1 MSVTIGEVA
10 RLAGVS
16 KATVSRVLNGKPD
29 VKLET
34 KERIEALIEEL
45 GFRPNV
51 FAMAMSKQKSS
62 TIGIIIPYEANYI
75 LSNPFYA
82 EVLRGISTS
91 LNAYGYYQ
99 LLCYHSHT
107 NYVDVFKQKR
117 VDGFILLSPGGDQ
130 KVLAKALNE
139 AEAPFSTTSRLPD
152 EENVIYVDVDN
163 YYGATMAV
171 DHLVSLGHRR
181 IGCIMQGLE
190 TLASSKDRL
199 RGYKDVLAKHSISYS
214 DSLVK
219 VYDGNNFIENGYRA
233 MGKFFQDKMLPTAIF
248 AANDMMAIG
257 AIQAIKEKG
266 LEIPKDISI
275 VGFDDVPLAKYIN
288 PPLTT
293 VSQPAFEKGKEA
305 ARLVIEMIDRKV
317 TPAPKLLD
325 VELSIRQ
332 STGRCFLG

>member
-1 MSVTIGEVA
+1 VGVTIGEIA
-10 RLAGVS
+10 KLAGVS
-16 KATVSRVLNGKPD
+16 KTTVSRVLNGKPD

-45 GFRPNV
+45 GFTPNV
-51 FAMAMSKQKSS
+51 FAMAMSKQKSW

-99 LLCYHSHT
+99 LLCYNNQS
-107 NYVDVFKQKR
+107 NYVDVFREKR
-117 VDGFILLSPGGDQ
+117 VDGFILLSPGGNQ
-130 KVLAKALNE
+130 KALAKMLNE
-139 AEAPFSTTSRLPD
+139 AEAPFSTTAKVPD
-152 EENVIYVDVDN
+152 KENVIYADIDN
-163 YYGATMAV
+163 YYGATLAV

-181 IGCIMQGLE
+181 IGCIMQGLQ
-190 TLASSKDRL
+190 TLASSRERL
-199 RGYKDVLAKHSISYS
+199 RGYKDVLAKNSITFS
-214 DSLVK
+214 DNLVK
-219 VYDGNNFIENGYRA
+219 IDDGNNFIESGYRA
-233 MGKFFQDKMLPTAIF
+233 MAKYFEDEMLPTAIF

-266 LEIPKDISI
+266 LNIPKDISI
-275 VGFDDVPLAKYIN
+275 VGFDDVPLAKYID

-305 ARLVIEMIDRKV
+305 ARLVIEMIDHKV
-317 TPAPKLLD
+317 IPVPKLLD
-325 VELSIRQ
+325 VKLSIRQ
-332 STGRCFLG
+332 STGKCN